1 MGSNVIESWRVELLD
16 RRVKFVY
23 VSDFNG
29 DVRITHNPNKPELKL
44 IMNTDGILF
53 VRPRRPSLT
62 VVSMLS
68 AAPPGRGGGLAPGG
82 ESGRGTA
89 IGTRQVWG
97 GRVPAGRM
105 YDQPGLTDGPL
116 LTVCTPPN
124 CHVLLGSGIT
134 GKITE
139 YDPLGIVTVWSW
151 GYRPAP
157 RQTVKV

>member
-68 AAPPGRGGGLAPGG
+68 AAPRLRGAWCAP
-82 ESGRGTA
+82 
-89 IGTRQVWG
+89 VVKD
-97 GRVPAGRM
+97 GRVTEIGKGQLGRLEFHAERM